1 MQAMLRRDGGR
12 PRPGRRCAVYTV
24 RCSVGVA
31 MSTLEDQSVPA
42 ANHHASLRVADY
54 VEPAE
59 AAPWTRGVATV
70 KEREVLEGHSLQP
83 TAAAT
88 RKSRRSHATTTHD
101 PNTKP
106 GINTKKRA
114 RKNFIYGNYDTY
126 YSYRPPSAPGDEL
139 TANESHIDPRLTVLL
154 PSWLDQ
160 KRIIDIGCNSGDITF
175 ALATEF
181 GATSVLGVDID
192 NSLIQ
197 RANNRLASERQ
208 KLNPDE
214 RLADLDFRCEN
225 VVARK
230 YRRDF
235 ASQKRRGPTSTIKQ
249 PGSLVESGA
258 TRSERLPGANVK
270 ALAQTSDGAVYD
282 VVVCFSVTKWVHLN
296 WGDDGLRTLFQR
308 VYDMLPS
315 AGLFILEPQ
324 PWKSYK
330 KKYNLTETTKT
341 HFKSIEMRPS
351 EFVAY
356 LTEALGFHLLDTLR
370 PAKAASPGFAA
381 RPIYV
386 LQKLKKLK
394 C

>member
-1 MQAMLRRDGGR
+1 
-12 PRPGRRCAVYTV
+12 
-24 RCSVGVA
+24 
-31 MSTLEDQSVPA
+31 MSTPEDQSVPTSPD
-42 ANHHASLRVADY
+42 HHASDRVADV

-59 AAPWTRGVATV
+59 AAPRTRGAATV
-70 KEREVLEGHSLQP
+70 KEREDFEGQDSPLLQP
-83 TAAAT
+83 AAAAT
-88 RKSRRSHATTTHD
+88 RKSRRLHATND
-101 PNTKP
+101 LNTKP

-139 TANESHIDPRLTVLL
+139 TANESHIDPRLTALL

-214 RLADLDFRCEN
+214 CLANLDFRCEN

-235 ASQKRRGPTSTIKQ
+235 ASQKRRCGPMTKQ
-249 PGSLVESGA
+249 PGSLVVAGP
-258 TRSERLPGANVK
+258 TLSERLPGANVK
-270 ALAQTSDGAVYD
+270 TLAQTSDGAVYD
-282 VVVCFSVTKWVHLN
+282 VVVCFSVTKWIHLN
-296 WGDDGLRTLFQR
+296 WGDGGLRTLFQR

-330 KKYNLTETTKT
+330 KKYHLTETTKT

-356 LTEALGFHLLDTLR
+356 LTEVLGFHLLDTLR

-386 LQKLKKLK
+386 LQKLNKLK